1 MERVNKIMN
10 LTTLIAF
17 IFLAL
22 VPKMESQNMNSSAV
36 SPITQRP
43 LCASQFAL
51 ANYACVK
58 LPFSPGSPPEPPPDS
73 PPSPDD
79 DGGDD
84 NDDGGGDNDDGGDDN
99 DDDDDHH
106 HHHDRRR
113 HGHGH
118 GHRHG
123 HRHRNRKGPE
133 EEECCR
139 WAKEV
144 DSQCVCELLVRLPPF
159 LMRPVHQYSLD
170 IGDDC
175 HITYSCG
182 GPI

>member
-1 MERVNKIMN
+1 MERVNNIFN
-10 LTTLIAF
+10 LTTVIAF
-17 IFLAL
+17 TFLAL

-36 SPITQRP
+36 APVTQRP
-43 LCASQFAL
+43 LCASQFTL

-58 LPFSPGSPPEPPPDS
+58 LPFSPGSPSEPPPDS
-73 PPSPDD
+73 PPDSPPSHDDDDGDDD
-79 DGGDD
+79 DGG
-84 NDDGGGDNDDGGDDN
+84 
-99 DDDDDHH
+99 DDDDHH
-106 HHHDRRR
+106 HHHDNR
-113 HGHGH
+113 
-118 GHRHG
+118 HRHEHRHRHR

-133 EEECCR
+133 EKECCR

-175 HITYSCG
+175 HVTYSCG

>member
-1 MERVNKIMN
+1 MNRVKVFN
-10 LTTLIAF
+10 LMTLVALTL
-17 IFLAL
+17 LAL
-22 VPKMESQNMNSSAV
+22 VPKMESQDVRSSAV
-36 SPITQRP
+36 APITQRP

-51 ANYACVK
+51 ANYACAR

-79 DGGDD
+79 DGGDG
-84 NDDGGGDNDDGGDDN
+84 DGDYG
-99 DDDDDHH
+99 HH
-106 HHHDRRR
+106 HHRNR
-113 HGHGH
+113 H

-123 HRHRNRKGPE
+123 HRHRDHHEPE

-159 LMRPVHQYSLD
+159 LMRPAHQYSLV
-170 IGDDC
+170 IGEDC
-175 HITYSCG
+175 HVTYSCG